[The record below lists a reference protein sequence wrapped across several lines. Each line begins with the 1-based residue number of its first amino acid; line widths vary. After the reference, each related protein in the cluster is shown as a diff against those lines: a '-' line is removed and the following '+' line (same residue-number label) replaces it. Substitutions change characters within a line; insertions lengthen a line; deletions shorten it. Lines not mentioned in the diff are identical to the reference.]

1 MFNMKRKQKAILGDI
16 TIALLMLVLAFMLKD
31 ADTENK
37 TTGFFIIMAAV
48 FIRLNGLKFI
58 GVNSKNNTKCD

>member
-48 FIRLNGLKFI
+48 FIRLKI
-58 GVNSKNNTKCD
+58 YWC